1 MGRWALVVAGVLMG
15 CAEPAP
21 EEVAEASRCITE
33 PQPWVSGTPAFREV
47 TKQWNIKSLAV
58 YGHQVNVT
66 DIDGD
71 LWPDLVVHYEGG
83 QDDFASPDSR
93 ASWMLRNMEGQGFED
108 VTEVSGFR
116 ERRKPDDAT
125 PDLGRPGQIMASADV
140 DNDGDLDIYTAA
152 WYDDPDAALDTCE
165 LMLNDGDGNFEL
177 GPGKSDARLTNLRS
191 NPFSVSFTDYD
202 LDGLVDLWFVQNGWY
217 DPYPQQDRL
226 FRNKDGTEF
235 VDKTFAAGMET
246 LGWEYIEN
254 MNAGI
259 ANSWGWSATAC
270 DLNNDGA
277 PELLAASYGRTPN
290 HLWQHS
296 VGPNGKVTY
305 LNRSVDSGYAFDE
318 NQDWT
323 DDINAR
329 CYCRDNPDAED
340 CHLAQPAP
348 EGTLCDDMF
357 EWFGGVYRWEHSSA
371 REPAQTGGV
380 SASTVC
386 ADVNNDGFMD
396 LLTGEIAHPDTGK
409 SSDRAELVVNT
420 GEADVRFER
429 PGMEAT
435 GLLRPYQGWEIDEGV
450 MNNMVFDFDN
460 DGWQDVYFSVSG
472 YPNNFGHLYRQVAPL
487 LFEEMSWEDGLE
499 QFESHGSQS
508 VDLDRDGDLDVV
520 VAHLP
525 VYCGAD
531 WGAPDCYD
539 PPFVRVFEN
548 LAGDQVNWVQLK
560 LIGGEGTNKAA
571 IGARVQVDNGDFVQT
586 QEVDGGHGRNS
597 TQRDLVLHFGL
608 GDSCTAEV
616 EVRWPDLT
624 GTTQS
629 FTLDAGRLYQVEQG
643 GDPVSV
649 ELAGS

>member
-1 MGRWALVVAGVLMG
+1 
-15 CAEPAP
+15 
-21 EEVAEASRCITE
+21 
-33 PQPWVSGTPAFREV
+33 
-47 TKQWNIKSLAV
+47 
-58 YGHQVNVT
+58 
-66 DIDGD
+66 
-71 LWPDLVVHYEGG
+71 
-83 QDDFASPDSR
+83 
-93 ASWMLRNMEGQGFED
+93 
-108 VTEVSGFR
+108 
-116 ERRKPDDAT
+116 
-125 PDLGRPGQIMASADV
+125 
-140 DNDGDLDIYTAA
+140 
-152 WYDDPDAALDTCE
+152 
-165 LMLNDGDGNFEL
+165 
-177 GPGKSDARLTNLRS
+177 
-191 NPFSVSFTDYD
+191 
-202 LDGLVDLWFVQNGWY
+202 
-217 DPYPQQDRL
+217 
-226 FRNKDGTEF
+226 
-235 VDKTFAAGMET
+235 
-246 LGWEYIEN
+246 
-254 MNAGI
+254 
-259 ANSWGWSATAC
+259 
-270 DLNNDGA
+270 
-277 PELLAASYGRTPN
+277 
-290 HLWQHS
+290 
-296 VGPNGKVTY
+296 
-305 LNRSVDSGYAFDE
+305 
-318 NQDWT
+318 
-323 DDINAR
+323 
-329 CYCRDNPDAED
+329 
-340 CHLAQPAP
+340 
-348 EGTLCDDMF
+348 
-357 EWFGGVYRWEHSSA
+357 
-371 REPAQTGGV
+371 
-380 SASTVC
+380 
-386 ADVNNDGFMD
+386 VNNDGFMD

-487 LFEEMSWEDGLE
+487 LFEEMTWEDGFE
-499 QFESHGSQS
+499 QFESHGVQS

-608 GDSCTAEV
+608 GESCTAEV

-624 GTTQS
+624 GTVQS

-643 GDPVSV
+643 GDPVPV